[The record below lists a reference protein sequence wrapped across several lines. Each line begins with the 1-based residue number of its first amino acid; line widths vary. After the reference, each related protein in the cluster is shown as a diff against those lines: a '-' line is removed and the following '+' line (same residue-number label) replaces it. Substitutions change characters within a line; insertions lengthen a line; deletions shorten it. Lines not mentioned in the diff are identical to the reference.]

1 MTLLFASF
9 TTYIMEGVIKMIK
22 FKQGTIGNPN
32 TGVSKDV
39 IVKAASPNSLKD
51 VLIGGGMVLVGIAY
65 LTTTAFK
72 NGSKTYEEAEMQVFE
87 DLELFLD

>member
-1 MTLLFASF
+1 
-9 TTYIMEGVIKMIK
+9 MIK

-51 VLIGGGMVLVGIAY
+51 VLIGGGIVLVGITY

-72 NGSKTYEEAEMQVFE
+72 NGSKKYEEAEMQVFE
-87 DLELFLD
+87 ELDLFVD

>member
-1 MTLLFASF
+1 
-9 TTYIMEGVIKMIK
+9 MIK

-72 NGSKTYEEAEMQVFE
+72 NGSKKYEEAELQVFE
-87 DLELFLD
+87 DLDLFVD